1 MKFRAA
7 ACVALALMAG
17 APAMAQNAQPKPATA
32 PGVQV
37 ERINKLMVGD
47 RAPELAIAEWV
58 KGDEVTGFEDG
69 KVYVVE
75 FWATWCG
82 PCIRGMPHLSELQ
95 EEYKE
100 KGVTIVG
107 VNIWDE
113 PGNVAPFMKDKGGDE
128 KMGYTVAVEKKIEG
142 EDPRRTG
149 EMAANWMRAAG
160 RNGIPSAFIVDQ
172 RGYIAWMGHPM
183 QMDEALKGVVAG
195 SWDIKQAAK
204 DHAAAV
210 QREAEQRAQ
219 QEVLDKFMDPVA
231 EALQKKDYTAASKL
245 MAAAIENEAIW
256 GNPQAL
262 NSMAWSIS
270 DPDAKIENRDAKLAV
285 KMAERAS
292 ELAKG
297 KDAAILDTLAWAYYH
312 AGDKA
317 KAIETE
323 TKALGMVSGEEK
335 AQYEAALKRMSE

>member
-1 MKFRAA
+1 
-7 ACVALALMAG
+7 
-17 APAMAQNAQPKPATA
+17 
-32 PGVQV
+32 
-37 ERINKLMVGD
+37 
-47 RAPELAIAEWV
+47 
-58 KGDEVTGFEDG
+58 
-69 KVYVVE
+69 
-75 FWATWCG
+75 
-82 PCIRGMPHLSELQ
+82 
-95 EEYKE
+95 
-100 KGVTIVG
+100 
-107 VNIWDE
+107 
-113 PGNVAPFMKDKGGDE
+113 MKDKGGDE